1 RRNRI
6 RIVAHAERDVQ
17 RTKRGPARAPRPLG
31 EGCEESRALQLDGDE
46 RVRAASEGSAFERA
60 HVEMFAGELLILVR
74 EVRGGGPVQRR
85 GKVASRTVVPPAPRP
100 EVAGRRSCVQ
110 LFKKSGMSR
119 SSSASNGTRSG
130 TGWKISSSS
139 SLRPEGTGA
148 GSAPCPPA
156 PPGPHTRSPV

>member
-1 RRNRI
+1 T
-6 RIVAHAERDVQ
+6 AERHASRRVRDS
-17 RTKRGPARAPRPLG
+17 GPAPGPVGVGG
-31 EGCEESRALQLDGDE
+31 EASRAVQLGGDG
-46 RVRAASEGSAFERA
+46 RVRGASEGSACERA
-60 HVEMFAGELLILVR
+60 LVEMFVGGLLIRVR

-130 TGWKISSSS
+130 TGLKISSSS
-139 SLRPEGTGA
+139 PMRIEGTG
-148 GSAPCPPA
+148 
-156 PPGPHTRSPV
+156 